1 MNEIMVELHEFINRI
16 IILSGNQLSWL
27 YVSSVV
33 LLLVVQQVV
42 LRIHINRLNLNDLKK
57 QNTTELLMN
66 FTSSDW
72 LKIYSQLFFG
82 IIDVLVANF
91 CFGENLISSEVFMA
105 IVFFNFI
112 NLFFDIIIIVFDS
125 LRYVG
130 LIKLLFSSIPLALV
144 ILFFPP
150 FYENKIV
157 AIIIIAIHV
166 YRIIWWIGD
175 DLSHIRFMRNY
186 KLQMQSTTDYDRER
200 LNKISSQI
208 ERSNKNKDMSI
219 LNLLISCIWL
229 TVPEL
234 WFAIVV
240 AIFWVMRG
248 TIGYSRSSGINAIDN
263 RATFISEL
271 KNGNTYNFLIL
282 SFVIY
287 LFLGI
292 NSQAVL
298 LIGLLNELILIFTF
312 KKSKLSNNITVVN
325 VSNNYSISIFEKI
338 GSVLVVKMNPDT
350 SLNGVN
356 FVNLFN
362 KKNQKSFGVLN
373 NICSIYE
380 TNSEITNYVE
390 IRKKSRNF
398 ILILNPDSSDRI
410 HRIEDDFR
418 YALNNL
424 ITVID
429 GYEIKDL
436 GKIDSISICIEPE
449 EFNLAYL
456 RISLY
461 SKLCDESFEV
471 LDSGVDVYMNKP
483 RDLLSAELL
492 KIHDKI
498 STEAILINLK
508 IQEMFSIQDSDRLK
522 SLEGKGLFEFNNMLR
537 QVHETPSI
545 PLRFIQCIMIWA
557 NLDKMLNTDDGPISA
572 RINKFWKSK
581 YNDYVGMELLKK
593 LMLNYGWKSKIN
605 SEPTLKQ
612 LFSYMNFVRNKTRG
626 HGIPSKI
633 HFDFYFVL
641 EKLSIF
647 LVHSIK
653 ELNFNLFVSLNPNDL
668 QLNQTGETDF
678 QSKLK
683 SKTIF
688 STLGINDIWIVKL
701 SSGGCPNIYPYQTD
715 YKYNTSYFPYSETSK
730 FVNEYINMK
739 SVFEIFG
746 SEKCNILLTFE
757 ENNVLHQYKLDS
769 FFRSKS
775 GVIFSYHGK
784 KKGIK
789 SFISYTTGAL
799 IKPSIEREY
808 ENLL

>member
-1 MNEIMVELHEFINRI
+1 
-16 IILSGNQLSWL
+16 
-27 YVSSVV
+27 
-33 LLLVVQQVV
+33 
-42 LRIHINRLNLNDLKK
+42 
-57 QNTTELLMN
+57 
-66 FTSSDW
+66 
-72 LKIYSQLFFG
+72 
-82 IIDVLVANF
+82 
-91 CFGENLISSEVFMA
+91 
-105 IVFFNFI
+105 
-112 NLFFDIIIIVFDS
+112 
-125 LRYVG
+125 
-130 LIKLLFSSIPLALV
+130 
-144 ILFFPP
+144 
-150 FYENKIV
+150 
-157 AIIIIAIHV
+157 
-166 YRIIWWIGD
+166 
-175 DLSHIRFMRNY
+175 
-186 KLQMQSTTDYDRER
+186 
-200 LNKISSQI
+200 
-208 ERSNKNKDMSI
+208 
-219 LNLLISCIWL
+219 
-229 TVPEL
+229 
-234 WFAIVV
+234 
-240 AIFWVMRG
+240 
-248 TIGYSRSSGINAIDN
+248 
-263 RATFISEL
+263 
-271 KNGNTYNFLIL
+271 
-282 SFVIY
+282 
-287 LFLGI
+287 
-292 NSQAVL
+292 
-298 LIGLLNELILIFTF
+298 
-312 KKSKLSNNITVVN
+312 
-325 VSNNYSISIFEKI
+325 
-338 GSVLVVKMNPDT
+338 
-350 SLNGVN
+350 
-356 FVNLFN
+356 
-362 KKNQKSFGVLN
+362 
-373 NICSIYE
+373 
-380 TNSEITNYVE
+380 
-390 IRKKSRNF
+390 
-398 ILILNPDSSDRI
+398 LILNPESSDRI

-545 PLRFIQCIMIWA
+545 PLRFIQCIMIWEA
-557 NLDKMLNTDDGPISA
+557 VAQWLCGFLFAKTLNDKEVSPFHEQEGWDKDLSFGDFVSNLDKMLNTDDGPISA